1 MEANTILY
9 LTAEEKA
16 VFDGL
21 SDELKEGWTVV
32 VENIDYE
39 ETPMK
44 QRIRFDVM
52 NVQSPGLQ
60 DFQEKAKAVSTKEE
74 IETLASELDFSA
86 FNDVDITELFY
97 ALGPFSIGELITRFL
112 GEAKVDEDIQ
122 GILGM
127 SALRHLLFGPT
138 Q

>member
-1 MEANTILY
+1 MEANTTLY

-21 SDELKEGWTVV
+21 SDELKEGWNVV
-32 VENIDYE
+32 VEEIDYE
-39 ETPMK
+39 ETPIK

-60 DFQEKAKAVSTKEE
+60 DFQEKAKTVGTKEE

-112 GEAKVDEDIQ
+112 GEAKADEDIQ

>member
-74 IETLASELDFSA
+74 IETLASE
-86 FNDVDITELFY
+86 
-97 ALGPFSIGELITRFL
+97 PCK
-112 GEAKVDEDIQ
+112 AKKRQCFVLEI
-122 GILGM
+122 
-127 SALRHLLFGPT
+127 S
-138 Q
+138 

>member
-1 MEANTILY
+1 MEANTTLY

-21 SDELKEGWTVV
+21 SDELKEGWS
-32 VENIDYE
+32 VEVEAIDYE
-39 ETPMK
+39 ETTMK
-44 QRIRFDVM
+44 QQVRFDVM

>member
-1 MEANTILY
+1 MEANTTLY

-21 SDELKEGWTVV
+21 SDELKEGWNVV
-32 VENIDYE
+32 VEEIDYE
-39 ETPMK
+39 ETPIK

-60 DFQEKAKAVSTKEE
+60 EFQEKAKAVSTKEE

-112 GEAKVDEDIQ
+112 GEAKADEDIQ